1 MNNLVSESV
10 ARKDVERF
18 LDSRKTSPAR
28 REDLKD
34 QIDILVEMVMD
45 GSLIV
50 NEDCTLKYT
59 LSFPE
64 GFPFPELKFKNRLQ
78 VRDVHEILRNHVKS
92 GDGDGRIY
100 AYLAALSGITFG
112 EIRLLDSYDSG
123 RLSNISVFFM

>member
-1 MNNLVSESV
+1 MNNLVSEQV
-10 ARKDVERF
+10 AIKDVERWLNF
-18 LDSRKTSPAR
+18 RRISDKR

-34 QIDILVEMVMD
+34 QIDAIIEMVMD

-59 LSFPE
+59 LAFSDGLPWT
-64 GFPFPELKFKNRLQ
+64 ELKFKNRLQ

-100 AYLAALSGITFG
+100 AYLSALAGITFG

-123 RLSNISVFFM
+123 RLANISVFFM